1 MCNLCDSDQTTD
13 TVAID
18 ALGIGNL
25 GFKNVT
31 IRVGIVTEFIILQ

>member
-13 TVAID
+13 TAAID
-18 ALGIGNL
+18 ALGINNL

-31 IRVGIVTEFIILQ
+31 IRVGIVIDL